1 MKNEAESGRGHKIL
15 LGFGGIEKRWM
26 ISSKVQFGAKI
37 HLPGHRFPLRTL
49 GQTKHVTIAIQEEKA
64 KNVG

>member
-1 MKNEAESGRGHKIL
+1 
-15 LGFGGIEKRWM
+15 M
-26 ISSKVQFGAKI
+26 INSSKVQFESKDTSAGPS
-37 HLPGHRFPLRTL
+37 HPTQTL